1 MTLRSLVILCE
12 LEPDVEHYEPP
23 TKLFNGSWGFS
34 WGLSYLV
41 IIAVCRSSEVVRE
54 ARLGRAFHDSRVF

>member
-12 LEPDVEHYEPP
+12 LEPDAEYYEPL

-34 WGLSYLV
+34 WGFGLAYLV
-41 IIAVCRSSEVVRE
+41 IIAVCRSPMVVRE
-54 ARLGRAFHDSRVF
+54 A